1 MISFT
6 IPMTLR
12 AFAALS
18 GFFFVSPVAPAI
30 VQEVAPLV
38 TPAPVKVQPLAEV
51 ISRGEGDWNA
61 VNRGIAGD
69 TPGGLQDLLGIT
81 CESLLIADLIN
92 LQNQRKIYAVGRY
105 QFIPSTLLI
114 AIKHA
119 KDVTPR
125 DFFSPAVQDKLL
137 VALLEHKRPEVWEYL
152 EGEGDIEAA
161 LDALAREWASIG
173 TANGG
178 TYYTGTSNRAHV
190 TRDEARIAL
199 EQSRELF

>member
-1 MISFT
+1 MALRRIVTEVPWLPHGTLHSDRRPRNRWFHRVGWVSTKTDLMISLT

-18 GFFFVSPVAPAI
+18 GFFFVSPVTPAI

-69 TPGGLQDLLGIT
+69 TPGGLQGLLGIT

-105 QFIPSTLLI
+105 QFIPQHS
-114 AIKHA
+114 
-119 KDVTPR
+119 
-125 DFFSPAVQDKLL
+125 
-137 VALLEHKRPEVWEYL
+137 
-152 EGEGDIEAA
+152 
-161 LDALAREWASIG
+161 LDCDQTCQGCDA
-173 TANGG
+173 
-178 TYYTGTSNRAHV
+178 
-190 TRDEARIAL
+190 
-199 EQSRELF
+199 